1 MAGVTSIL
9 IGILMLM
16 SKFHEAIEYGTV
28 IQYLLFLPIY
38 IYILFFTFYR
48 FLLIRFELYPPPR
61 TVINGKIQAWIFRT
75 FTKL

>member
-38 IYILFFTFYR
+38 IYIYIYIVLHI
-48 FLLIRFELYPPPR
+48 LSIL
-61 TVINGKIQAWIFRT
+61 VD
-75 FTKL
+75 